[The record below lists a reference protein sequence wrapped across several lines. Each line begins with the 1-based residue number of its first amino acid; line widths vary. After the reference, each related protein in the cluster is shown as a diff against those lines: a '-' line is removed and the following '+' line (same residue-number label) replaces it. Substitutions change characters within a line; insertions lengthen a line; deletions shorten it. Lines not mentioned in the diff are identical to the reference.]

1 MLRVPPSLPPC
12 GGLGGLE
19 LQLRGGGGGVR
30 VRCVTDTRRSWPVL
44 GIRISSVA
52 VRRKVEEEGG
62 GGGGGVR
69 VRCVTD
75 TRRSW
80 PVLGI
85 RMPSVG

>member
-1 MLRVPPSLPPC
+1 MSLPPR

-19 LQLRGGGGGVR
+19 LQLRGGGGGGGGVR

-62 GGGGGVR
+62 
-69 VRCVTD
+69 
-75 TRRSW
+75 
-80 PVLGI
+80 
-85 RMPSVG
+85 